1 MATPALVEA
10 TYPVMTIPVG
20 QLVASSDD
28 RKSLSL
34 ESEVSQS
41 ISGPGEV
48 DIACRADE
56 QQEAKKRSPQPYN
69 TFSWGV
75 GLDIKS
81 ARSFQKPRRYTKI
94 NYCGYAPNR

>member
-20 QLVASSDD
+20 QLVASSED

-34 ESEVSQS
+34 ESEDSQS

-56 QQEAKKRSPQPYN
+56 QQEAKKK
-69 TFSWGV
+69 T
-75 GLDIKS
+75 KS
-81 ARSFQKPRRYTKI
+81 LNLLQHIQLGRGI
-94 NYCGYAPNR
+94 